1 MRKQETKKKK
11 PFSHRYVLRG
21 QALLSYFMVLLVRL
35 VRLSNI
41 YYCFILTFWLVRRE
55 IIWTGNNPK
64 FEPCHVHSGLCP
76 TGALGQYH
84 NVLCPEWLSADIIK
98 YELIEHNLSHTT
110 HLCCEVENMPS
121 KNFRNKC
128 YISFQFS
135 ITFRWSDEG
144 KKKFHQKF
152 IKLKTVRCTGKN
164 NQPLGPFLGC
174 I

>member
-1 MRKQETKKKK
+1 M
-11 PFSHRYVLRG
+11 
-21 QALLSYFMVLLVRL
+21 
-35 VRLSNI
+35 
-41 YYCFILTFWLVRRE
+41 
-55 IIWTGNNPK
+55 
-64 FEPCHVHSGLCP
+64 HSGLCP

-110 HLCCEVENMPS
+110 HLCCDVENMPS

-152 IKLKTVRCTGKN
+152 IKLKTVWYTGKN
-164 NQPLGPFLGC
+164 NQPLGPFWDVFNHKLNATNKYINKRYREWFRLLIQIHLWMWSLTCVSFSWFWEWGP
-174 I
+174 IGFFSYTNSIGY